1 MSTNLSRISRF
12 ASVLWIEGAPHS
24 LEELASIMNRIN
36 DEPDPALKRRMA
48 EKYKKV
54 TLKENFDYIEDFF
67 EAYFTPIENAVRIC
81 HDHFGLPNFEEI
93 DNYL

>member
-1 MSTNLSRISRF
+1 M
-12 ASVLWIEGAPHS
+12 
-24 LEELASIMNRIN
+24 
-36 DEPDPALKRRMA
+36 
-48 EKYKKV
+48 
-54 TLKENFDYIEDFF
+54 KENFDYIEDFF